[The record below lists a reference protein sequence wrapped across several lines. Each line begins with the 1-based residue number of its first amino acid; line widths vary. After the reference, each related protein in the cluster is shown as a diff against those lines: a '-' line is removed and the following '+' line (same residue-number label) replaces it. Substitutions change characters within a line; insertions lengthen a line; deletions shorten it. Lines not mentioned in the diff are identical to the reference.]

1 MADEKDLAGFVREI
15 SSEKLE
21 PREYVVEVVEFET
34 DEGEKT
40 G

>member
-1 MADEKDLAGFVREI
+1 MADEKDLAGFVRENP
-15 SSEKLE
+15 SEKLE
-21 PREYVVEVVEFET
+21 PREYVVEVVESEA